1 MRRTKL
7 NLGRHS
13 AALRAAKLM
22 CDEIS
27 PISARRC
34 SRNSFKV
41 PQFPSLNIQYTLKL
55 RSSLPTSFVMAAL
68 ESISFVPFAIPPSN
82 PPFCNRNTL
91 WHDQTS
97 PSIRSDNVSGGQ
109 KTRKSADP
117 LSRSGYQA
125 DRNEAARA
133 QGMWKSSTRSESPS
147 RS

>member
-1 MRRTKL
+1 MGTAVTGVYAPPEWGEHNLCRGISLLQWESRLALSTRRWPQAPGEGCGGLSFEQHWSDYRLISRSSVKPRKTRTKL

-55 RSSLPTSFVMAAL
+55 HSSLPTSFVMAAL
-68 ESISFVPFAIPPSN
+68 ESISFVPF
-82 PPFCNRNTL
+82 
-91 WHDQTS
+91 
-97 PSIRSDNVSGGQ
+97 
-109 KTRKSADP
+109 
-117 LSRSGYQA
+117 
-125 DRNEAARA
+125 
-133 QGMWKSSTRSESPS
+133 
-147 RS
+147 